1 MSRAPLLEV
10 KNLVTAFATD
20 DGTVNAV
27 DGVSFQV
34 YPEETVGIVG
44 ESGCGKSVT
53 AESILRLFDE
63 TTTLYD
69 GEIRFAGQN
78 LLQLSEEKMRAVRG
92 NDISIIFQ
100 DPMSSLNPVY
110 AIGDQIMEAI
120 TLHQK
125 VSSRQARDRAVELL
139 RLTGISDP
147 EKRLR
152 AYPHEL
158 SGGMRQRVMIALALS
173 CEPQLLIA
181 DEPTTALD
189 VTIQAQILELM
200 NELKVRLRMGI
211 MLITHDLSV
220 VAQMC
225 SRVIVMYLGEVIE
238 ETDVVT
244 LFDHP
249 LHPYTMGLL
258 QSVPNMEGQRKEKL
272 YEIKGS
278 VPAMQDVAFCCRFAP
293 RCPFATDVCRSK
305 PPVLE
310 EAADGHRVRCWH
322 YKEIAESRGEG
333 NVFSHI
339 YYEA

>member
-1 MSRAPLLEV
+1 MSQAPLLEV
-10 KNLVTAFATD
+10 KNLITTFATD

-63 TTTLYD
+63 TTTRYD
-69 GEIRFAGQN
+69 GEIRFAGQD
-78 LLQLSEEKMRAVRG
+78 LLQLSEEKMRTVRG

-110 AIGDQIMEAI
+110 TIGDQIIEAI

-147 EKRLR
+147 QKRLR

-173 CEPQLLIA
+173 CEPRLLIA

-200 NELKVRLRMGI
+200 NELKARLRMGI

-278 VPAMQDVAFCCRFAP
+278 VPAMQDVAHCCRFAP
-293 RCPFATDVCRSK
+293 RCPFATDVCRSE

-333 NVFSHI
+333 DVFSHI
-339 YYEA
+339 GYEA

>member
-1 MSRAPLLEV
+1 MSQTPLLEV
-10 KNLVTAFATD
+10 KNLITTFATD

-63 TTTLYD
+63 TTTRYD
-69 GEIRFAGQN
+69 GEIRFAGQD
-78 LLQLSEEKMRAVRG
+78 LLQLSEEKMRTVRG

-110 AIGDQIMEAI
+110 TIGDQIIEAI

-147 EKRLR
+147 QKRFR

-173 CEPQLLIA
+173 CEPRLLIA

-200 NELKVRLRMGI
+200 NELKARLRMGI

-278 VPAMQDVAFCCRFAP
+278 VPAMQDVAHCCRFAP
-293 RCPFATDVCRSK
+293 RCPFATDVCRSE
-305 PPVLE
+305 PPILE

-333 NVFSHI
+333 DVFSYI
-339 YYEA
+339 GYEA

>member
-1 MSRAPLLEV
+1 MLEV
-10 KNLVTAFATD
+10 KNLITTFATD

-63 TTTLYD
+63 TTTRYD
-69 GEIRFAGQN
+69 GEIRFAGQD
-78 LLQLSEEKMRAVRG
+78 LLQLSEEKMRTVRG

-110 AIGDQIMEAI
+110 TIGDQIIEAI

-147 EKRLR
+147 QKRLR

-173 CEPQLLIA
+173 CEPRLLIA

-200 NELKVRLRMGI
+200 NELKARLRMGI

-278 VPAMQDVAFCCRFAP
+278 VPAMQDVAHCCRFAP
-293 RCPFATDVCRSK
+293 RCPFATDVCRSE
-305 PPVLE
+305 PPILE

-333 NVFSHI
+333 DVFSYI
-339 YYEA
+339 GYEA

>member
-1 MSRAPLLEV
+1 MSQTPLLEV
-10 KNLVTAFATD
+10 KNLITTFATD

-63 TTTLYD
+63 TTTRYD
-69 GEIRFAGQN
+69 GEIRFAGQD
-78 LLQLSEEKMRAVRG
+78 LLQLSEEKMRTVRG

-110 AIGDQIMEAI
+110 TIGDQIIEAI

-147 EKRLR
+147 QKRLR

-173 CEPQLLIA
+173 CEPRLLIA

-200 NELKVRLRMGI
+200 NELKARLRMGI

-278 VPAMQDVAFCCRFAP
+278 VPAMQDVAHCCRFAP
-293 RCPFATDVCRSK
+293 RCPFATDVCRSE
-305 PPVLE
+305 PPILE

-333 NVFSHI
+333 DVFSYI
-339 YYEA
+339 GYEA

>member
-1 MSRAPLLEV
+1 VSQTPLLEV
-10 KNLVTAFATD
+10 KNLITTFATD

-63 TTTLYD
+63 TTTRYD
-69 GEIRFAGQN
+69 GEIRFAGQD
-78 LLQLSEEKMRAVRG
+78 LLQLSEEKMRNVRG

-110 AIGDQIMEAI
+110 TIGDQIIEAI

-125 VSSRQARDRAVELL
+125 VSSGQARDRAVELL

-147 EKRLR
+147 ETRLR

-173 CEPQLLIA
+173 CEPRLLIA

-200 NELKVRLRMGI
+200 NGLKDRLRMGI

-278 VPAMQDVAFCCRFAP
+278 VPAMQDVAHCCRFAP
-293 RCPFATDVCRSK
+293 RCPFATDVCRSE

-310 EAADGHRVRCWH
+310 EAANGHRVRCWH
-322 YKEIAESRGEG
+322 FKEIAESRGEG
-333 NVFSHI
+333 DAFSYI
-339 YYEA
+339 GYEA